1 MINNSI
7 CTGRGGTRCLGPG
20 PLPPP
25 PRPQRSPS
33 APRWL
38 SSRAQSALKHLVSFK
53 WSFAK
58 FFANWKII
66 FLFDLLSKLIAYYSC
81 FNMLKMFNNDEVPQ
95 VFTSSA
101 RVSVYT
107 EPLDTWVLRLES
119 VSRGD
124 GGTYD
129 CHLNNNITSGPLKL
143 SVLLTVRGQ
152 L

>member
-1 MINNSI
+1 M
-7 CTGRGGTRCLGPG
+7 
-20 PLPPP
+20 
-25 PRPQRSPS
+25 
-33 APRWL
+33 
-38 SSRAQSALKHLVSFK
+38 FE
-53 WSFAK
+53 
-58 FFANWKII
+58 
-66 FLFDLLSKLIAYYSC
+66 
-81 FNMLKMFNNDEVPQ
+81 MFNNDEVPQ

-107 EPLDTWVLRLES
+107 ESLDTWVLRLES

-129 CHLNNNITSGPLKL
+129 CHLNNNITAGPLKL

>member
-1 MINNSI
+1 
-7 CTGRGGTRCLGPG
+7 
-20 PLPPP
+20 
-25 PRPQRSPS
+25 
-33 APRWL
+33 
-38 SSRAQSALKHLVSFK
+38 
-53 WSFAK
+53 
-58 FFANWKII
+58 
-66 FLFDLLSKLIAYYSC
+66 
-81 FNMLKMFNNDEVPQ
+81 MLKMFNNDEVPQ

-124 GGTYD
+124 RGTYD
-129 CHLNNNITSGPLKL
+129 CHLNNNITSGPTKL